1 MTLRRMAFELSGSVS
16 IREILA
22 PRKVVD
28 SQWLIPATMVRSGTW
43 TWSVSWRCLGL
54 VVE

>member
-1 MTLRRMAFELSGSVS
+1 MTLRRMAFELSGSIS
-16 IREILA
+16 ICEILA

-28 SQWLIPATMVRSGTW
+28 SQWLIPTTMVKSGTW
-43 TWSVSWRCLGL
+43 TWSVSWRCSGL